1 MQCDTAWGSA
11 DKILSISIELGIYKQ
26 CRKILKRSALF
37 FYIPVCERA
46 HYENCMNDIQIFK
59 NEAFGEVRVAGTSE
73 EPLFCLADVCKVLE
87 LGNPSQVKTRLC
99 GEVITNEV
107 IPDSL
112 GRPQE
117 MIFINED
124 GLYDVILDSRKPQ
137 AKTFRKWVTSEIL
150 PSIRKHGIYATD
162 NVIDQILNNPDFG
175 IELLTKLKEER
186 SARIEAE
193 KQVAVLTH
201 VNKTYTCTEVAK
213 ELGLKSAIELNNR
226 LKELGVQ
233 YKVNQTWVPY
243 TKYATL
249 GWFDI
254 KQEVADNG
262 HIIYHRKIT
271 GIGRQGII
279 NLLV

>member
-1 MQCDTAWGSA
+1 MPKDPQAFGTV
-11 DKILSISIELGIYKQ
+11 
-26 CRKILKRSALF
+26 

-162 NVIDQILNNPDFG
+162 NVIDQILNN
-175 IELLTKLKEER
+175 
-186 SARIEAE
+186 RISESSFS
-193 KQVAVLTH
+193 L
-201 VNKTYTCTEVAK
+201 
-213 ELGLKSAIELNNR
+213 S
-226 LKELGVQ
+226 
-233 YKVNQTWVPY
+233 
-243 TKYATL
+243 
-249 GWFDI
+249 
-254 KQEVADNG
+254 
-262 HIIYHRKIT
+262 
-271 GIGRQGII
+271 
-279 NLLV
+279 